1 MSSVPEF
8 LDLHSQTTKALRAV
22 SDRVMRNHGLHLG
35 QNYVLAEL
43 WERDGQTP
51 GEIAASLRVT
61 PPTITK
67 AASRM
72 EHADLVERR
81 PDESDNRLV
90 RLWLTEAGR
99 ALRDPIEAELASLEA
114 EVVASLSK
122 NERANLIK
130 ALEKVRD
137 AALATAEAGSASPDA
152 ARGR

>member
-1 MSSVPEF
+1 MPEF

-22 SDRVMRNHGLHLG
+22 SDRVMRGHGLHLG

-43 WERDGQTP
+43 WRRDGQTP
-51 GEIAASLRVT
+51 GEIAATLRVT

-72 EHADLVERR
+72 EHASLVERR
-81 PDESDNRLV
+81 PDESDNRQV

-99 ALRDPIEAELASLEA
+99 ALRDPIEAELASVEA
-114 EVVASLSK
+114 EVTAGLGK
-122 NERANLIK
+122 AERAGLMK

-137 AALATAEAGSASPDA
+137 AALAAADADGPPAPRA
-152 ARGR
+152 ARRR